1 MRNVLITVTLLGA
14 LAAGC
19 TDPGVPRDAGQ
30 GSEPTPSHTAGQAE
44 TQPLEAYEAVI
55 RHLVSTEDADWET
68 IYVMERICANAGDG
82 AEVRG
87 CNDAFA
93 LDSQDDLASRLS
105 DLGASIRFVRDY
117 EEADRNGRI
126 LEGRERSVFVWLGPV
141 SLGPEGSVQ
150 VPGSMVCG
158 GLCGRGSVWRLE
170 DGEGAWVVA
179 GSARGSEWIA

>member
-19 TDPGVPRDAGQ
+19 TDPGDAGQ
-30 GSEPTPSHTAGQAE
+30 GSEPTPSPTAGRAE

-55 RHLVSTEDADWET
+55 RHLVSTEHADWET

-82 AEVRG
+82 AEVRD
-87 CNDAFA
+87 CDDAFTPE
-93 LDSQDDLASRLS
+93 SQDDLGSRLS
-105 DLGASIRFVRDY
+105 DLGAPIRFVRDY
-117 EEADRNGRI
+117 EDADRNGRI

-141 SLGPEGSVQ
+141 SPGPEGSVQ

-158 GLCGRGSVWRLE
+158 GLCGRGSVWKLK
-170 DGEGAWVVA
+170 DGDGAWVVV
-179 GSARGSEWIA
+179 GSAGGSEWIA